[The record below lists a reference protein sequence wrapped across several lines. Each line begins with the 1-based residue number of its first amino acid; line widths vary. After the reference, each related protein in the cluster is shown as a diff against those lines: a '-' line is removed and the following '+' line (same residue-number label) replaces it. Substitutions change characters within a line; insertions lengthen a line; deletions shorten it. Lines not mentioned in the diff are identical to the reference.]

1 MDALKSAV
9 QILEKQVAALGSD
22 KTDDVLRG
30 STREVYRFLLK
41 SGKPAGTREIQRA
54 LNLSSPSLASY
65 HLAKLEEAGLLKK
78 ENGNYVID
86 KVVLE
91 DCVKVSRFFV
101 PRFLFYA
108 VFAVLL
114 LTIELTLFRP
124 SVVTSFY
131 FFATAGTL
139 VCAIAFCYETARV
152 WFKDRF

>member
-1 MDALKSAV
+1 
-9 QILEKQVAALGSD
+9 LGSD

-54 LNLSSPSLASY
+54 LNLSSSSLAAY
-65 HLAKLEEAGLLKK
+65 HLTKLEEAGLLKK
-78 ENGNYVID
+78 KNGNYVID

-91 DCVKVSRFFV
+91 DCVKVSRFLI
-101 PRFLFYA
+101 PRFLFYG

-114 LTIELTLFRP
+114 VAIELTLLRP
-124 SVVTSFY
+124 ATITSFY

-139 VCAIAFCYETARV
+139 FCALAFCYETARV
-152 WFKDRF
+152 WVKDRF